1 MASLLDQARRPKR
14 RPVNLDKRLNE
25 TLEALRY
32 VRVNAAGVITLL
44 TRDNDAD
51 PPGTSHIFPSLA
63 VYQLYL
69 LNDTSYGAHYID
81 TPLTF
86 SAAGVVNYAASI
98 LTIQKLVQTLVDVAR
113 RLRDIGEK
121 DNASALRTVP
131 ALYARSRDIYV
142 IVRADVLKRM
152 DALRGAPLN
161 AAVFDYIVN
170 ERWRDRV
177 DIQRVI
183 ARNDRTLV
191 DLRAQLRL
199 GGKITLSQQN
209 AVMQQVITEIDT
221 TLVAELIREAKA
233 MAEEPPPEPRVTP
246 SPAGGGRPPPTPAR
260 RTPRPSPRP
269 LTPGAGD
276 AEFGEDMGLDDLAGF
291 D

>member
-14 RPVNLDKRLNE
+14 RPVNFDRRLNE

-44 TRDNDAD
+44 TRDNDID
-51 PPGTSHIFPSLA
+51 PPGTAHIFPSLA

-98 LTIQKLVQTLVDVAR
+98 LTIQRLVQTLVDVSR
-113 RLRDIGEK
+113 RMRDIGEK
-121 DNASALRTVP
+121 DNASALRHVP
-131 ALYARSRDIYV
+131 ALYTRSRDIYV
-142 IVRADVLKRM
+142 IVRADVLKRL
-152 DALRGAPLN
+152 DALRGTPLN
-161 AAVFDYIVN
+161 SAVFDYIVN

-191 DLRAQLRL
+191 DLRAQLLL

-209 AVMQQVITEIDT
+209 AVMQQVITEIDA
-221 TLVAELIREAKA
+221 TLVNELTRETKA
-233 MAEEPPPEPRVTP
+233 MASEPLVEPRVTP
-246 SPAGGGRPPPTPAR
+246 SPAGGRPPPTPVR
-260 RTPRPSPRP
+260 HPTP
-269 LTPGAGD
+269 LAPGAGD
-276 AEFGEDMGLDDLAGF
+276 VEFGEDVGLDDLAGF
-291 D
+291 E